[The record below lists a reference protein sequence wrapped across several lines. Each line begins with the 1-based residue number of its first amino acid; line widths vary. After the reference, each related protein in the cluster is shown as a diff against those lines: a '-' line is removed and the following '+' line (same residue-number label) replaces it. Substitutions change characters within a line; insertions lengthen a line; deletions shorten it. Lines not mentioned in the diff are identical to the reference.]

1 MNLTLGDYY
10 KAVARRLKADH
21 GWKQGPILLPVADD
35 KDAGLTVDECVE
47 HLEKE
52 GT

>member
-21 GWKQGPILLPVADD
+21 GWKQGPTRAEVTDD
-35 KDAGLTVDECVE
+35 KDAGLTVNECVE
-47 HLEKE
+47 HLERE